1 MLGHEGNF
9 SPDGNTY
16 WSTGL
21 FGGSITAIDISDPR
35 RPRILYTGLWG
46 FIWNHGIE
54 FSPDGMR
61 AYLANGLP
69 GGLIVLDVS
78 DIQDRVPIPTV
89 RQVAAL
95 NWNIASVGQ
104 HALPVFYAGKPHLF
118 VADEFASEGVRVF
131 DLSDETD
138 PRLVSQIQLEIQ
150 RPEHHDQA
158 ILMAQIMMAKPA
170 SRLGRLATA
179 IQTKQLIE
187 VGHMQAWLMLARQ
200 PLLPKST
207 EMDWMLLAPVPPD
220 QGLLDY
226 LAACRTAKGMP
237 GMASTGEL
245 NQLRETQGET
255 ADRLF
260 IELMIRHHHGAL
272 PMAAFASKHAETAQ
286 VRALALSI
294 RMEQEREMLHLRGLL
309 DSRFASSR

>member
-1 MLGHEGNF
+1 MAAPRTPLRAGRWARHAGVILLCSCTAF
-9 SPDGNTY
+9 ALHAA
-16 WSTGL
+16 WSAVRDRQASARVAGFGPIDTG
-21 FGGSITAIDISDPR
+21 
-35 RPRILYTGLWG
+35 
-46 FIWNHGIE
+46 
-54 FSPDGMR
+54 
-61 AYLANGLP
+61 
-69 GGLIVLDVS
+69 
-78 DIQDRVPIPTV
+78 
-89 RQVAAL
+89 
-95 NWNIASVGQ
+95 
-104 HALPVFYAGKPHLF
+104 
-118 VADEFASEGVRVF
+118 FARSMA
-131 DLSDETD
+131 
-138 PRLVSQIQLEIQ
+138 Q
-150 RPEHHDQA
+150 HHDQA

-179 IQTKQLIE
+179 LQTKQLIE

-237 GMASTGEL
+237 GMASTDEL
-245 NQLRETQGET
+245 NQLREAQGET

-286 VRALALSI
+286 VRALALSM

-309 DSRFASSR
+309 GSRFASSR